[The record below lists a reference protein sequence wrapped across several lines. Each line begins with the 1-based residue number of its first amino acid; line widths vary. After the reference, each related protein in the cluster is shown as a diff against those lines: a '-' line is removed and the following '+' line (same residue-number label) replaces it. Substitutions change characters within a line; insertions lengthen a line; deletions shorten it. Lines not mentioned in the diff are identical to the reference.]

1 LGDKV
6 EEAVQLG
13 VQRKMAIGFDL
24 GRWSADW
31 QGGLMICVNEMQSK
45 ETMDNLVALLEEVMS

>member
-1 LGDKV
+1 
-6 EEAVQLG
+6 
-13 VQRKMAIGFDL
+13 MAIGFDL